1 MSSPRSHTNDEG
13 EVVYRRTP
21 LSGAENAREST
32 NGRSVR
38 ASRLAPGLITLI
50 VGFVV
55 LLVLVVVLGLLSVRR
70 LESTIS
76 EVNDLRDQHVAQ
88 LRYLLQLQVATAKLY
103 NEARARSRMKNEP
116 AEVVRPIFDI
126 PLTNTRKNVEELLPT
141 LDKPPLATTPE
152 WQALKRDLASFVV
165 YTEDAGAFSTKGFTA
180 FRDMD
185 EDFDKAQRFLEQRR
199 KQMIDESE
207 TLQREA
213 ARTIKLLTLAA
224 FALGAFVVIASLR
237 EVQRRFKQTKESED
251 AARRERKF
259 STQMLEGMVSAV
271 AAVDSRDRIRS
282 ANQAF
287 FELFPQA
294 QVGQSV
300 FEKFAPPD
308 SLAMLEAAIAR
319 RVDRATYFGRWSV
332 AVGSQIDRKSYD
344 VYASPLAVD
353 DEEGQVITL
362 VDVTEVAEA
371 ETAVRRTESLAAVG
385 QAAAQLAH
393 EIRNPLGSIR
403 LGVSMLRDSTGDSD
417 SLQTIDLVERGI
429 NHLNKLVMDVTQFS
443 REKPLSLG
451 PVDLSPLLDSSLDLV
466 LDRIRDKRTPVA
478 RNYAK
483 EEITGDWDDDQLR
496 QVFVNLIGNAIDAS
510 EKGSPVEVST
520 MLVEKERSLLK
531 GSNGKQDASGMLV
544 ARIRITDH
552 GSGMTAETRRRVFE
566 PFFTTKRRGTG
577 LGLAV
582 VKRIVEQHGG
592 KIAVESEARKGTTFT
607 IDLPIKPAG
616 ALEQQA
622 VARVSA

>member
-1 MSSPRSHTNDEG
+1 
-13 EVVYRRTP
+13 
-21 LSGAENAREST
+21 
-32 NGRSVR
+32 
-38 ASRLAPGLITLI
+38 
-50 VGFVV
+50 VV

-88 LRYLLQLQVATAKLY
+88 LKYLLQLQVATAKLY

-126 PLTNTRKNVEELLPT
+126 PLTNTRKNVGELLPT

-152 WQALKRDLASFVV
+152 WQALKRDLSLFVG

-207 TLQREA
+207 TLQKKA
-213 ARTIKLLTLAA
+213 ASTIKLLTLAA

-237 EVQRRFKQTKESED
+237 EVQKRFNQTKESED

-287 FELFPQA
+287 FEIFPQA
-294 QVGQSV
+294 QIGQSV
-300 FEKFAPPD
+300 FEKFAPSD

-332 AVGSQIDRKSYD
+332 AVGSQIERKSYD

-478 RNYAK
+478 RNYAE

-531 GSNGKQDASGMLV
+531 GSNVKLDASGMLV

-592 KIAVESEARKGTTFT
+592 KIAVDSEARKGTTFT

-616 ALEQQA
+616 ALERQA